1 MFLILKKFFDKSTA
15 KDRCIFALLIL
26 LLFIAANLEL
36 MGIGLVMPVI
46 ALLSNPAL
54 FEQNRYL
61 KLCRDLLNPSSKEQF
76 VFILCL
82 VIAAIYILK
91 NCYLA
96 FLTYLQ
102 SSLISR
108 KVNAMSME
116 LFRKY
121 TYAPYEFFLMRSSS
135 ELQTILSVS
144 EAMLRSFL
152 LAWMMILTEGLNI
165 LMIFALLCFFVPWA
179 TVFLILISILFSF
192 LIYFPLRKL
201 NSRFGM
207 EQVRCLGALTANHM
221 QLFRGIKEVKIRRA
235 ETFFLQR
242 ESVLFRESCRISNMI
257 QLLGQLPR
265 FLLESGMVSGGL
277 LLLAFYA
284 LNGTASSS
292 ILLKLSLIGTATVR
306 LMPALSRIQYHM
318 AAVRQA
324 LCILDRYFQDLET
337 IIPEKYD
344 PAAENQEELTIEK
357 EITLE
362 DVTFA
367 YRNVP
372 EPVIRHLSMT
382 FPVNSSTAFI
392 GKTGC
397 GKTTLVD
404 LISGLLHPLS
414 GRILI
419 DGKDIRKH
427 LRSWRASVGYVSQNV
442 YILDDTIF
450 ANITLGIEPEKRDE
464 QRVIQCLK
472 TAQIFDFVSSLPD
485 GIHTKV
491 GENGCRLSGGQRQ
504 RIGIA
509 RALYDSPR
517 ILILDEA
524 TSALDNET
532 EAAFMDAISA
542 LHGKL
547 TLFIVAHRLTTTEG
561 CDRIVDLSRT
571 GEKNIKK

>member
-61 KLCRDLLNPSSKEQF
+61 KLCRDLLNPSSTEQF

-102 SSLISR
+102 SCLINR

-135 ELQTILSVS
+135 ELQTILGVS

-201 NSRFGM
+201 NSRFGT
-207 EQVRCLGALTANHM
+207 EQVRCLAALTANHM
-221 QLFRGIKEVKIRRA
+221 QLFSGIKEVKIRRA

-318 AAVRQA
+318 ATLKQSQNA
-324 LCILDRYFQDLET
+324 LDHYFHDLEEIT
-337 IIPEKYD
+337 PENCI
-344 PAAENQEELTIEK
+344 ASSGNGELLTLEK
-357 EITLE
+357 EIALE
-362 DVTFA
+362 DLSFA
-367 YRNVP
+367 YKGASGNV
-372 EPVIRHLSMT
+372 ISHLSLT

-392 GKTGC
+392 GKSGC

-404 LISGLLHPLS
+404 LICGLLHPVS
-414 GRILI
+414 GRILA
-419 DGKDIRKH
+419 DGKDIQSD
-427 LRSWRASVGYVSQNV
+427 LRSWRSFIGYVSQNV
-442 YILDDTIF
+442 YILNDTIF
-450 ANITLGIEPEKRDE
+450 SNITLGVPPGERSEE
-464 QRVIQCLK
+464 RVIQCLK
-472 TAQIFDFVSSLPD
+472 TAQSYDFVSSLPE
-485 GIHTKV
+485 GIHTLV

-509 RALYDSPR
+509 RALYDSPK

-524 TSALDNET
+524 TSALDTET
-532 EAAFMDAISA
+532 EKAFMDAVSV
-542 LHGKL
+542 LHGKM
-547 TLFIVAHRLTTTEG
+547 TLFIVAHRLTTTRG
-561 CDRIVDLSRT
+561 CDRIVNLF
-571 GEKNIKK
+571 ELQNKKC